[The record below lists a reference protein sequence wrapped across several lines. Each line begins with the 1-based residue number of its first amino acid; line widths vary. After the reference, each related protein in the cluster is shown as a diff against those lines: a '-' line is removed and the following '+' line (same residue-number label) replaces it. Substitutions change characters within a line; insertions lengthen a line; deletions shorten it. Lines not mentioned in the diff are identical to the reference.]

1 MEIGHESQSGAT
13 GLPMPGD
20 FLTRIIEQ
28 KRARVLRE
36 RRDINLASMRE
47 EALAVRARAKP
58 HRLRAALAARSSVPA
73 IVAEF
78 KRTSP
83 SAGVIRSDV
92 DVRDVVRAY
101 ELGGASAISILTDEE
116 HFGGSMADLVAA
128 RAQTSLPILRKDF
141 VVDPVQ
147 IFAAAIAGAD
157 AILLIVAALD
167 DMSLQRLR
175 QTAEEE
181 LGLDALVEAHT
192 AEEMR
197 RAANAGATLIGVNN
211 RDLHT
216 LRVSLE
222 TSERLIAEAPRGAI
236 MISESGLSGAEDLRR
251 LGALGYR
258 GFLIGE
264 ILMRAADPAAKL
276 RELIQAC
283 HDRAEAGSQ
292 PEQFIHEPR
301 SN

>member
-1 MEIGHESQSGAT
+1 MEVGRESQSGAT
-13 GLPMPGD
+13 GLSMPGD

-28 KRARVLRE
+28 KRAQVLRE
-36 RRDINLASMRE
+36 RRDINVASMRE
-47 EALAVRARAKP
+47 EALAIRARTKP
-58 HRLRAALAARSSVPA
+58 FRLRAAMAAGSFSPA

-83 SAGVIRSDV
+83 SAGVIRNDV
-92 DVRDVVRAY
+92 DVRDIVRAY

-167 DMSLQRLR
+167 DVSLQRLR
-175 QTAEEE
+175 KTAEDE

-192 AEEMR
+192 AEEVR

-222 TSERLIAEAPRGAI
+222 TSERLIAEAPPGTT
-236 MISESGLSGAEDLRR
+236 MISESGLSSAADLRR

-264 ILMRAADPAAKL
+264 VLMRAGDPAAKL
-276 RELIQAC
+276 REWIQAC
-283 HDRAEAGSQ
+283 CDPAEGGVTTGSIQ
-292 PEQFIHEPR
+292 P
-301 SN
+301 